1 MPTNNF
7 RSILKKAFNEGF
19 TVSDIYGSN
28 NSPNY
33 KPKIL
38 KEIDPNTSDDDT
50 EKEPEND
57 ATKKD
62 NDTPK
67 SDTASPDNPLD
78 GNSPPTE
85 QPSDGKGEE
94 KAKGSSDEAPG
105 DNGQDSKAQPERP
118 RPKPDPITP
127 PEPIKTVET
136 PEQKVVRLYTDTGD
150 ADTDYSNTSENNIRL
165 GKFKFDNAGLK
176 LDKVLT
182 EDDLDGGISTKDIE
196 NRLTP
201 EQHELYKEKNKEL
214 RKKYPLIDMREKMCL
229 IHNAHIPFTKRDEK
243 WNDIKIEPDQR
254 KQAYLKLNEYM
265 EEHFTKHWE
274 DKLKYVNFLKT
285 IKINF
290 SDKPAIRANL
300 ISSKGFISEENENI
314 IPLNKVY
321 AQVPKSIQEL
331 LLDNSEDPIFVK
343 SNIFRTLNSSFDQ
356 EIAASNSLYVIL
368 NKDNIKYG
376 DDTNGG
382 DLGDT
387 EDDKGDDEEDKNDE
401 ELTKSENG
409 EKLENPTPE
418 EAPPEGTTPEET
430 GKEGPKEENGEE
442 GLVPIGK
449 DVEI

>member
-1 MPTNNF
+1 MPTNNNF
-7 RSILKKAFNEGF
+7 RNLLKNAFFKEGF

-28 NSPNY
+28 NSPKY
-33 KPKIL
+33 KPEIL
-38 KEIDPNTSDDDT
+38 REIDPDDK
-50 EKEPEND
+50 KEPEND
-57 ATKKD
+57 QSPQKD
-62 NDTPK
+62 NDTPQ
-67 SDTASPDNPLD
+67 SDTASPDDPLD
-78 GNSPPTE
+78 NNSPSPE
-85 QPSDGKGEE
+85 QSSNGAGEE
-94 KAKGSSDEAPG
+94 KEKGPDDTSATG
-105 DNGQDSKAQPERP
+105 GNGQDNKEQQPERP

-182 EDDLDGGISTKDIE
+182 EDDLEGGISTKDIE

-243 WNDIKIEPDQR
+243 WNDVKIEPDQR

-265 EEHFTKHWE
+265 EEHFTKHWQ

-331 LLDNSEDPIFVK
+331 LLDNSEDPVFVK

-418 EAPPEGTTPEET
+418 EAPPEET

-442 GLVPIGK
+442 GLVPIGQ